1 MNKRR
6 VIAAA
11 LRKHLERRLASQLDC
26 AVEDL
31 RSLKLGTL
39 VHLLFVICGDLESI
53 GGFHTTIHGFIALVG
68 DVLWEPV
75 EVEETEAEG
84 TTKEVIN

>member
-1 MNKRR
+1 M
-6 VIAAA
+6 
-11 LRKHLERRLASQLDC
+11 
-26 AVEDL
+26 EDL

-39 VHLLFVICGDLESI
+39 IHLLFALCGDAETV

-75 EVEETEAEG
+75 EVEETEAGEP
-84 TTKEVIN
+84 TKEVIN